1 MGAASHV
8 FLARIFENTLT
19 RYTTALAAILV
30 ALLIRGVL
38 SPFLGD
44 YAPFVTLFPAVALAA
59 WFCGIGA
66 SILSVV
72 VALLAARFWFVQPAH
87 SLSVPDT
94 PQLVGIVVFLFAS
107 AVIVAMGEV
116 NRRNNEV
123 LRGAQDELETRVE
136 QRTAELDKANQS
148 LRDLTARLLH
158 FQDEERRRLARELHD
173 SVGQTLAALSMNLSS
188 VGADIRRLT
197 KTAAAVEDSEGLVKE
212 MTAGIRTISYLLHP
226 PLLDEA
232 GLTSA
237 LRWYVE
243 GLTARS
249 EIGVDLEV
257 PDNFGRLPKELETAI
272 FRVVQECLTN
282 VHRHSGSPIAEI
294 RLSRSADDV
303 QLEVRDKGKGIPPE
317 KLSEMA
323 STGAPGVGI
332 RGMRERIHQLG
343 GSLEISSAGS
353 GKGTA
358 VVVTLPIVNL
368 APPIDAPFI
377 AFRNS
382 MPPVPP
388 TPDPTIPPPPP
399 QPELPPEE
407 PPYPDAPTPTPGLP
421 PFPPQDPTEPEPQPT

>member
-1 MGAASHV
+1 MGATSHV
-8 FLARIFENTLT
+8 FLTRIFENTPA
-19 RYTTALAAILV
+19 RYSTALAGILI
-30 ALLIRGVL
+30 ALLVRGAL

-44 YAPFVTLFPAVALAA
+44 YAPFVTLFPAVAFAA

-72 VALLAARFWFVQPAH
+72 VALLGARFWFVRPVH
-87 SLSVPDT
+87 TLGVPDT
-94 PQLVGIVVFLFAS
+94 PQLVGILAFLLAS
-107 AVIVAMGEV
+107 AVMVAMGEL
-116 NRRNNEV
+116 NRRNNAV
-123 LRGAQDELETRVE
+123 LRGAQVELETRVE

-188 VGADIRRLT
+188 VGADILRLT
-197 KTAAAVEDSEGLVKE
+197 KTAAAVEDSEALVKE
-212 MTAGIRTISYLLHP
+212 MTTGIRTISYLLHP

-232 GLTSA
+232 GLTAA

-249 EIGVDLEV
+249 EIRVDLEV
-257 PDNFGRLPKELETAI
+257 PDNFGRLPKDLETAI

-282 VHRHSGSPIAEI
+282 VHRHSGSPVAEI

-323 STGAPGVGI
+323 STGAAGVGI

-343 GSLEISSAGS
+343 GSLEISSDGN
-353 GKGTA
+353 GMGTIVA
-358 VVVTLPIVNL
+358 VKLPVANVVPLVS
-368 APPIDAPFI
+368 APNEDDA
-377 AFRNS
+377 AA
-382 MPPVPP
+382 
-388 TPDPTIPPPPP
+388 D
-399 QPELPPEE
+399 
-407 PPYPDAPTPTPGLP
+407 
-421 PFPPQDPTEPEPQPT
+421 

>member
-1 MGAASHV
+1 MGTTSPA
-8 FLARIFENTLT
+8 FLARIFENTLA
-19 RYTTALAAILV
+19 RYATALAAILV
-30 ALLIRGVL
+30 ALFARGVL
-38 SPFLGD
+38 NPFLGV
-44 YAPFVTLFPAVALAA
+44 YAPFITLFPAVAFAA
-59 WFCGIGA
+59 WFSGIGA
-66 SILSVV
+66 SILGVV
-72 VALLAARFWFVQPAH
+72 VALLGARFWFIQPVH

-94 PQLVGIVVFLFAS
+94 PQLVGILAFLLAS
-107 AVIVAMGEV
+107 AVIVAMGEM
-116 NRRNNEV
+116 NRRNNAV
-123 LRGAQDELETRVE
+123 LRGAQEELETRVE

-158 FQDEERRRLARELHD
+158 FQDEERRRIARELHD

-212 MTAGIRTISYLLHP
+212 MTTGIRTISYLLHP

-249 EIGVDLEV
+249 EIRIDLEV
-257 PDNFGRLPKELETAI
+257 PDNFGRLPKDLETAI

-282 VHRHSGSPIAEI
+282 VHRHSGSPVAEI
-294 RLSRSADDV
+294 RVSRSADDV

-353 GKGTA
+353 GKGT
-358 VVVTLPIVNL
+358 VVLVILPVANV
-368 APPIDAPFI
+368 APPVAAPDEDDA
-377 AFRNS
+377 AA
-382 MPPVPP
+382 
-388 TPDPTIPPPPP
+388 D
-399 QPELPPEE
+399 
-407 PPYPDAPTPTPGLP
+407 
-421 PFPPQDPTEPEPQPT
+421 

>member
-1 MGAASHV
+1 MGTTSPV
-8 FLARIFENTLT
+8 FLARVFDNTPA
-19 RYTTALAAILV
+19 RYATALASILA
-30 ALLIRGVL
+30 ALIVREAL

-44 YAPFVTLFPAVALAA
+44 YAPFITLFPAVAFAA

-72 VALLAARFWFVQPAH
+72 VALLGARFLFVQPVH
-87 SLSVPDT
+87 SLSVPDA
-94 PQLVGIVVFLFAS
+94 PQWVGIVVFLFAS
-107 AVIVAMGEV
+107 AVIVVMGEI

-123 LRGAQDELETRVE
+123 LRGAQEELETRVE

-173 SVGQTLAALSMNLSS
+173 SVGQTLAALSMNLST

-197 KTAAAVEDSEGLVKE
+197 KTAATVEDSEGLVKE
-212 MTAGIRTISYLLHP
+212 MTTGIRTISYLLHP

-249 EIGVDLEV
+249 EIRIDLEV
-257 PDNFGRLPKELETAI
+257 PDNFGRLPKDLETAI

-282 VHRHSGSPIAEI
+282 VHRHSGSPVAEI

-303 QLEVRDKGKGIPPE
+303 QLKVRDKGKGIPPE

-353 GKGTA
+353 GKGT
-358 VVVTLPIVNL
+358 VVLVILPVANV
-368 APPIDAPFI
+368 APPVAAPDEDDA
-377 AFRNS
+377 AA
-382 MPPVPP
+382 
-388 TPDPTIPPPPP
+388 D
-399 QPELPPEE
+399 
-407 PPYPDAPTPTPGLP
+407 
-421 PFPPQDPTEPEPQPT
+421 

>member
-1 MGAASHV
+1 MGTTSHPL
-8 FLARIFENTLT
+8 FARIFENAAA
-19 RYTTALAAILV
+19 RYATALATILV
-30 ALLIRGVL
+30 ALLVRWAL
-38 SPFLGD
+38 SPFVGD
-44 YAPFVTLFPAVALAA
+44 CVPFITLFPAVIFAA
-59 WFCGIGA
+59 WFCDIGP

-72 VALLAARFWFVQPAH
+72 VALLGARFLFVRPVH
-87 SLSVPDT
+87 SFSLPDT
-94 PQLVGIVVFLFAS
+94 PQSVAIYAFLLSS
-107 AVIVAMGEV
+107 ALIVAMGEM

-123 LRGAQDELETRVE
+123 LRGAQKELATQVE
-136 QRTAELDKANQS
+136 QRTAELDKANQG

-158 FQDEERRRLARELHD
+158 FQDEERRRIARELHD

-188 VGADIRRLT
+188 AGADIQRLT
-197 KTAAAVEDSEGLVKE
+197 KTAAAIADSEALVKE
-212 MTAGIRTISYLLHP
+212 MTTDIRTISYLLHP

-249 EIGVDLEV
+249 ETRIDLEV
-257 PDNFGRLPKELETAI
+257 PDNFGRLPKDLETAI

-282 VHRHSGSPIAEI
+282 VHRHSGSPVAEI

-317 KLSEMA
+317 KISEMA

-353 GKGTA
+353 GKGT
-358 VVVTLPIVNL
+358 VVLVILPVANV
-368 APPIDAPFI
+368 APPVAAPNEDDA
-377 AFRNS
+377 AA
-382 MPPVPP
+382 
-388 TPDPTIPPPPP
+388 D
-399 QPELPPEE
+399 
-407 PPYPDAPTPTPGLP
+407 
-421 PFPPQDPTEPEPQPT
+421 